1 MRNQRHW
8 SLCLLLAALGFAPIQ
23 HSQANQLSNANFQEA
38 INLWFTA
45 ESNATLLYG
54 HIRDWNVSGVTDMAE
69 SFKNRA
75 NFNEDISDWDVI
87 NVTSMYRM
95 FLNASSFNQPI
106 GDWNVS
112 SVTNMGFMFKS
123 ASKFN
128 QAIENWNVSN
138 VTSMHEILAGLP
150 NSTNPSVIGMCRR

>member
-23 HSQANQLSNANFQEA
+23 HSQANQLSDANFQEA

-54 HIRDWNVSGVTDMAE
+54 HIRDWNVSGVTVMTSA
-69 SFKNRA
+69 FKDRT
-75 NFNEDISDWDVI
+75 NFNEDISDWDVSFSYQY
-87 NVTSMYRM
+87 VPDVFECF
-95 FLNASSFNQPI
+95 FLQPA
-106 GDWNVS
+106 DW
-112 SVTNMGFMFKS
+112 GLECFLRHQYGEH

-128 QAIENWNVSN
+128 HW
-138 VTSMHEILAGLP
+138 GLECQQCYQYAR
-150 NSTNPSVIGMCRR
+150 NF